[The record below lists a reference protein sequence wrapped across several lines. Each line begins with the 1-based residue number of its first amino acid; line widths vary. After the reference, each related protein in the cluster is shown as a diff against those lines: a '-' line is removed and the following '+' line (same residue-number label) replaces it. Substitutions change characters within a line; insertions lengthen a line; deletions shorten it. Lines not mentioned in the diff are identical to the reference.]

1 MHCRE
6 DNKQRVCIQ
15 GLTEKNVYNEEEL
28 LNVLE
33 FGLKERTTGVT
44 GANVDS
50 SWSHAILTITLKQDD
65 GKVFGM
71 MSFIDL
77 AGSERGA
84 DTIDTDK

>member
-1 MHCRE
+1 LHCRE

-50 SWSHAILTITLKQDD
+50 S
-65 GKVFGM
+65 
-71 MSFIDL
+71 
-77 AGSERGA
+77 
-84 DTIDTDK
+84 